1 MSAGITLPTV
11 NVRET
16 RTVHPRVTLGL
27 PRRDPVAADAAR
39 LAPRTS
45 AEIAADRDAAV
56 AERTALEASR
66 ADLMLTGTA
75 DDVANLDQRIAVA
88 KIRIDAAEMQ
98 HAAAVIAEAR
108 ARSDKDAE
116 QTRRKGL
123 RKAGMKASTEAAKL
137 ADRYVVLAKEL
148 AGVLGQL
155 REQEGRIA
163 DANAALP
170 DGAEPVP
177 PGEPFNGTETIPMR
191 TETMRDF
198 VWIDARTGGPAGI
211 MAGND
216 LRHRVAKEIER
227 QVSVPSIP
235 GEPHV
240 PLSHRVTLPGLGR
253 DAPPIWRSLPQPLRS
268 NTGYRA

>member
-1 MSAGITLPTV
+1 MSTSMSLPRV

-16 RTVHPRVTLGL
+16 RTIHPVVTIRSQ
-27 PRRDPVAADAAR
+27 PRDPVIQDAAQ

-45 AEIAADRDAAV
+45 ADIAADCDAAA

-66 ADLMLTGTA
+66 PELMLTGTA
-75 DDVANLDQRIAVA
+75 DDVADLDHRIAVA
-88 KIRIDAAEMQ
+88 KVRIDQATAQ
-98 HAAAVIAEAR
+98 YAAALAAEAR
-108 ARSDKDAE
+108 ARSENEAE
-116 QTRRKGL
+116 QSRRKAL
-123 RKAGMKASTEAAKL
+123 RKVGMKASAEAAKL
-137 ADRYVVLAKEL
+137 ADRYAVLAREL

-170 DGAEPVP
+170 DSAEPVP

-191 TETMRDF
+191 YETTHDLIW
-198 VWIDARTGGPAGI
+198 VDARTGQPAGI
-211 MAGND
+211 LAGND
-216 LRHRVAKEIER
+216 LRHRVAKTIER
-227 QVSVPSIP
+227 RVAVPSIP

-268 NTGYRA
+268 DTGYRS

>member
-1 MSAGITLPTV
+1 MSAGMTLPVV

-16 RTVHPRVTLGL
+16 RTIHPRVTLGL
-27 PRRDPVAADAAR
+27 PRHAPVADTVR

-66 ADLMLTGTA
+66 SDLMLTGTA
-75 DDVANLDQRIAVA
+75 DDVANLDHRIAVA
-88 KIRIDAAEMQ
+88 KVRIDQAEAQ
-98 HAAAVIAEAR
+98 HAAAVIAESKSQA
-108 ARSDKDAE
+108 DDEAE
-116 QTRRKGL
+116 QIRRKAL
-123 RKAGMKASTEAAKL
+123 RKAGMKASAEVAKL
-137 ADRYVVLAKEL
+137 TDRYVILAKEM

-163 DANAALP
+163 EANAALP
-170 DGAEPVP
+170 EGAEPVP

-191 TETMRDF
+191 YETTHDL
-198 VWIDARTGGPAGI
+198 VWVDARTGGPAGI
-211 MAGND
+211 MSGND
-216 LRHRVAKEIER
+216 LQHRVSKTIER
-227 QVSVPSIP
+227 RVSVPSIP
-235 GEPHV
+235 GEPHI

-268 NTGYRA
+268 DTGYRA

>member
-1 MSAGITLPTV
+1 MTLPRV

-16 RTVHPRVTLGL
+16 RTIHPVVTIRSQ
-27 PRRDPVAADAAR
+27 PRDPVVRDAAQ

-45 AEIAADRDAAV
+45 ADIAADRDAAV

-66 ADLMLTGTA
+66 SDLMLNGTA
-75 DDVANLDQRIAVA
+75 NAVADLDQRIAVA

-98 HAAAVIAEAR
+98 HAAAVIAEAK
-108 ARSDKDAE
+108 ARTDHEAE
-116 QTRRKGL
+116 QARRKAL
-123 RKAGMKASTEAAKL
+123 RKAGMKASAEAVKL
-137 ADRYVVLAKEL
+137 ADRYVVLAREL

-163 DANAALP
+163 EANAARP

-177 PGEPFNGTETIPMR
+177 PGEPFNGTETIPIR
-191 TETMRDF
+191 YETTHDL
-198 VWIDARTGGPAGI
+198 VWVDNRTGQPAGI
-211 MAGND
+211 LAGND
-216 LRHRVAKEIER
+216 LRHRVAKTIER
-227 QVSVPSIP
+227 RVAVPSIP

-268 NTGYRA
+268 DTGYRA